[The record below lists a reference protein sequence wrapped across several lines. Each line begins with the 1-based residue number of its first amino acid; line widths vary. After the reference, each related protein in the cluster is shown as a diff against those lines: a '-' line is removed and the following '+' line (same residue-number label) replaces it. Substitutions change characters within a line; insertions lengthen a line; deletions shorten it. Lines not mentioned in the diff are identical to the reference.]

1 MIFLMFPSGTC
12 RRPQVTGVEMRRPVT
27 QSLAV
32 AGVSVISRAQGGA
45 CASEL
50 GGGLKPR
57 APLEPVLSLTKG
69 RHPGNLAKSPAVYPE
84 SL

>member
-1 MIFLMFPSGTC
+1 MCRIRSMSLQAQLSAMIFLMFPSGTC

-57 APLEPVLSLTKG
+57 APLELFSL
-69 RHPGNLAKSPAVYPE
+69 
-84 SL
+84 